1 MSRPEQALAF
11 GRFLFV
17 IIHKNQRRSLMT
29 WGTFGVVH
37 IITIIMT
44 AVLNIALYFA
54 LKYCSQRT
62 QWIVLGILSFA
73 GMAAI
78 VFNLVT
84 WGSPLEYLPLHL
96 CSLNALALPFA
107 VWFKSEKLG
116 NLLLLWSLGALFA
129 IIINDASADFKLLSW
144 TFVFYYFPHVL
155 ELGIPILMMKLK
167 LVKLN
172 AKCILSTVII
182 TMVSY
187 TLIHFINVWINSHC
201 LANNVTTP
209 SGDIIQVNYM
219 FSITPANPL
228 LQLFYGII
236 PHEYWYMYLVVP
248 VVVVYLGVIYGTHYL
263 ITRKKKKTQ
272 DQACA

>member
-1 MSRPEQALAF
+1 
-11 GRFLFV
+11 
-17 IIHKNQRRSLMT
+17 MT
-29 WGTFGVVH
+29 WGTFGIVH

-44 AVLNIALYFA
+44 AGLNIALYYA
-54 LKYCSQRT
+54 LKYCKART

-78 VFNLVT
+78 LFNLLT

-107 VWFKSEKLG
+107 VWFKSEKLN

-129 IIINDASADFKLLSW
+129 IIVNNASADFKLLSW

-172 AKCILSTVII
+172 VKCIPITIAI
-182 TMVSY
+182 TMVCY
-187 TLIHFINVWINSHC
+187 TVIHFINVWVNDYC
-201 LANNVTTP
+201 LTNNVLSP
-209 SGDIIQVNYM
+209 SGNLIQVNYM
-219 FSITPANPL
+219 YSITPENPL
-228 LQLFYGII
+228 LQLFYQLI

-248 VVVVYLGVIYGTHYL
+248 VVVVYLGAIYGAQYL
-263 ITRKKKKTQ
+263 ITRKKKKAQ
-272 DQACA
+272 V

>member
-1 MSRPEQALAF
+1 
-11 GRFLFV
+11 
-17 IIHKNQRRSLMT
+17 MT

-54 LKYCSQRT
+54 LKHRSRRT
-62 QWIVLGILSFA
+62 QMIVLGILSFS

-78 VFNLVT
+78 IFNLVT

-96 CSLNALALPFA
+96 CSLNALVLPFA
-107 VWFKSEKLG
+107 VLLRSKRLG

-129 IIINDASADFKLLSW
+129 ILINNASADFKLLSW

-155 ELGIPILMMKLK
+155 ELGIPILLMKLG
-167 LVKLN
+167 LVKLSV
-172 AKCILSTVII
+172 KCVWSTIVI
-182 TMVSY
+182 TMASY
-187 TLIHFINVWINSHC
+187 TLIHFINVFINDHC
-201 LANNVTTP
+201 LTNQVTNP

-219 FSITPANPL
+219 YSITPENPL
-228 LQLFYGII
+228 LQLFYKLI

-248 VVVVYLGVIYGTHYL
+248 VVAVYLGVIYLAQYL
-263 ITRKKKKTQ
+263 LSRRKATQ
-272 DQACA
+272 KAEC

>member
-1 MSRPEQALAF
+1 
-11 GRFLFV
+11 
-17 IIHKNQRRSLMT
+17 MT

-44 AVLNIALYFA
+44 AGLNIALYFA
-54 LKYCSQRT
+54 LKYCKPRT
-62 QWIVLGILSFA
+62 QWIVLGVLSFS

-78 VFNLVT
+78 IFNLVT

-107 VWFKSEKLG
+107 VWLKSEKLS

-129 IIINDASADFKLLSW
+129 IIVNNASANFELLSW

-172 AKCILSTVII
+172 AKCIPITIAI
-182 TMVSY
+182 TMVCY
-187 TLIHFINVWINSHC
+187 TIIHFINVWVNSYC
-201 LANNVTTP
+201 MTNGVTNP

-219 FSITPANPL
+219 YSITPENPL
-228 LQLFYGII
+228 LVLFRQLI

-248 VVVVYLGVIYGTHYL
+248 VVAVYLGAIYGVHYL
-263 ITRKKKKTQ
+263 ITRKREKAQ
-272 DQACA
+272 GEAVA

>member
-1 MSRPEQALAF
+1 
-11 GRFLFV
+11 
-17 IIHKNQRRSLMT
+17 MT

-44 AVLNIALYFA
+44 AGLNIALYFA
-54 LKYCSQRT
+54 LKYGKPRT
-62 QWIVLGILSFA
+62 QWIVLGVLSFA

-96 CSLNALALPFA
+96 CSLNALVLPFA
-107 VWFKSEKLG
+107 VWFKSEKLS

-172 AKCILSTVII
+172 AKCIVSTVII

-187 TLIHFINVWINSHC
+187 TLIHFINVWINNHC
-201 LANNVTTP
+201 LANSITNP
-209 SGDIIQVNYM
+209 SGEIVQVNYM

-228 LQLFYGII
+228 LQLFYQLI

-248 VVVVYLGVIYGTHYL
+248 VVVVYLGAIYGTHYL
-263 ITRKKKKTQ
+263 ITRKSKKEQTEL
-272 DQACA
+272 AA